1 MLVTIARPEGLFY
14 LIFIAP
20 ERDWDEARHTY
31 VSVDP
36 LCPVANSRLALL
48 KFRYPHFWI
57 RARRSSGRN
66 VKQCSGGYN

>member
-1 MLVTIARPEGLFY
+1 MPVTIARPEGLFY

-20 ERDWDEARHTY
+20 ERDWDEAPPHGCFSRSALHSSKLSTRTPEI
-31 VSVDP
+31 P
-36 LCPVANSRLALL
+36 LS
-48 KFRYPHFWI
+48 FWV